1 MDQIQD
7 QEIMVNL
14 KRNCFFT
21 ACFMAGLLFS
31 FFPASSQDHR
41 IADSLINVLSN
52 SDYHDSARYQI
63 LMDIAFNHNDPI
75 KSINYAQ
82 KIIEL
87 ASAEKNDQFLYH
99 GYYYLGLAQNKA
111 GNLNKAAEALI
122 EAAGFATNIKDETS
136 LGRVYLTLADVYS
149 NQGSFE
155 NSVNYY
161 NRASLI
167 LKKNNNSIE
176 LAATYTNLGF
186 EYYQYDR
193 LDSALIYFVLGD
205 SIFEVVNYPSGS
217 LYCTGNIGLVYAKM
231 GDHEQAERNMQEAI
245 TGLREYE
252 DYYAITDFEK
262 EIADIYRQR
271 KDYEQALQYARG
283 SLEVSEEKGL
293 KVQARDAS
301 FKLYEIYMD
310 TRDYGPAIQNLSK
323 YYAYRDSI
331 TNSENIQRMADLR
344 TEFEVGQK
352 QAEVDLLTAE
362 QETQRVVRISLI
374 IGLAFVV
381 IFAAIQYRN
390 NIQKKKT
397 NRILS
402 EQKTKL
408 EELNQTKD
416 RFFSIISHDLR
427 GPVNAFHGVS
437 RMIKFFVQQKQ
448 MGQLEELAEDI
459 DQSVDRLSSLLDNLL
474 NWAVQQQG
482 NFPYVPEKLDIRAMA
497 DDLVKTFSTMAASKN
512 IALIAEVEAAPEVWA
527 DRNTTM
533 TIIRNLVSNALKFTP
548 HQGEVKIKADLDN
561 DSILIQV
568 QDNGVGI
575 PTEKLNDL
583 FKLQAKK
590 STWGTDGEKGLGLG
604 LQLVYDFVALNKGK
618 IIVESTP
625 DKGTTFSVW
634 LPVFEE
640 VVVPEKA

>member
-1 MDQIQD
+1 MRIRSF
-7 QEIMVNL
+7 VL
-14 KRNCFFT
+14 VLLF
-21 ACFMAGLLFS
+21 ACFCRYVDA
-31 FFPASSQDHR
+31 QDKR
-41 IADSLINVLSN
+41 IADSLISILQSAN
-52 SDYHDSARYQI
+52 YHDSSRMDI
-63 LMDIAFNHNDPI
+63 LFQIAFNHNDPSLMVAYSEKLI
-75 KSINYAQ
+75 EVATQQNNYEN
-82 KIIEL
+82 IWRG
-87 ASAEKNDQFLYH
+87 N
-99 GYYYLGLAQNKA
+99 YLLGQGLALSGELDRA
-111 GNLNKAAEALI
+111 I
-122 EAAGFATNIKDETS
+122 EVYFQAIDHARRWGYTNG
-136 LGRVYLTLADVYS
+136 LGQVYLNLADIYS
-149 NQGSFE
+149 DNSNHRNAVIYYKKALPILDE
-155 NSVNYY
+155 NDD
-161 NRASLI
+161 SL
-167 LKKNNNSIE
+167 SY
-176 LAATYTNLGF
+176 AATLTNLG
-186 EYYQYDR
+186 YVLYVLDN
-193 LDSALIYFVLGD
+193 LDSALYYQVSASD
-205 SIFEVVNYPSGS
+205 IFDKLNYEIGT
-217 LYCTGNIGLVYAKM
+217 LYCLGNIGLVYAKL
-231 GDHEQAERNMQEAI
+231 GDQNLAEENMMEAI
-245 TGLREYE
+245 SGLRKYE
-252 DYYAITDFEK
+252 DYYAISDFEK

-271 KDYEQALQYARG
+271 KDYKQALQYAKG

-301 FKLYEIYMD
+301 YKLYEIYMD
-310 TRDYGPAIQNLSK
+310 TKDFGLAIQSLNK

-331 TNSENIQRMADLR
+331 TNAENIQRIADLR

-362 QETQRVVRISLI
+362 GETQRVVRISLI
-374 IGLAFVV
+374 LGLFFVV
-381 IFAAIQYRN
+381 VFASIQYRN

-397 NRILS
+397 NRILN

-482 NFPYVPEKLDIRAMA
+482 NFPYVPEKLDVHLMA
-497 DDLVKTFSTMAASKN
+497 EDLVKTFATMANSKQ
-512 IALIAEVEAAPEVWA
+512 ISLKSEIEEGTAVWA

-548 HQGEVKIKADLDN
+548 QEGEVTIKAEVDN
-561 DSILIQV
+561 ESILIQV

-575 PTEKLNDL
+575 PAEKLNDL

-604 LQLVYDFVALNKGK
+604 LQLVHDFVILNKGK
-618 IIVESTP
+618 IDVDSTT
-625 DKGTTFSVW
+625 DRGTVFSVG
-634 LPVFEE
+634 LPIFEE
-640 VVVPEKA
+640 VVVPENV

>member
-1 MDQIQD
+1 MDI
-7 QEIMVNL
+7 L
-14 KRNCFFT
+14 
-21 ACFMAGLLFS
+21 
-31 FFPASSQDHR
+31 
-41 IADSLINVLSN
+41 
-52 SDYHDSARYQI
+52 YQ
-63 LMDIAFNHNDPI
+63 IAFNHNDPMKMVTYSQKLIEVAGRLSSQTDLWKGYYSLGQGYTLSGNLEQAIESYFQAI
-75 KSINYAQ
+75 KIAENLNYEDGLGQVYSNLGDVYSDNGNHLNAISYYQKAFGILSRSNDSIHIAATLANLGYELYRVEMLDSSLLYHKMASVMFDSINY
-82 KIIEL
+82 
-87 ASAEKNDQFLYH
+87 
-99 GYYYLGLAQNKA
+99 
-111 GNLNKAAEALI
+111 
-122 EAAGFATNIKDETS
+122 ET
-136 LGRVYLTLADVYS
+136 GV
-149 NQGSFE
+149 
-155 NSVNYY
+155 
-161 NRASLI
+161 
-167 LKKNNNSIE
+167 
-176 LAATYTNLGF
+176 
-186 EYYQYDR
+186 
-193 LDSALIYFVLGD
+193 
-205 SIFEVVNYPSGS
+205 
-217 LYCTGNIGLVYAKM
+217 LYCLGNIGLVYAKM
-231 GDHEQAERNMQEAI
+231 GEHAQAEQNMQDAV

-252 DYYAITDFEK
+252 DYYAISDFEK

-271 KDYEQALQYARG
+271 KDYKQALQYARG

-301 FKLYEIYMD
+301 YKLYEIYMD
-310 TRDYGPAIQNLSK
+310 TGDYGPAIQNLNK

-331 TNSENIQRMADLR
+331 TNAENIQRMADLR

-362 QETQRVVRISLI
+362 GETQRVVRISLI
-374 IGLAFVV
+374 AGLAFVV
-381 IFAAIQYRN
+381 VFALIQYRN

-397 NRILS
+397 NRILND
-402 EQKTKL
+402 QKTKL

-482 NFPYVPEKLDIRAMA
+482 NFPYVPEKLDIHAIA
-497 DDLVKTFSTMAASKN
+497 DDLVKTFSTMATSKN
-512 IALIAEVEAAPEVWA
+512 IALVAEVEEGTEAWA

-548 HQGEVKIKADLDN
+548 HEGEVKIKADVD
-561 DSILIQV
+561 DESILIQV
-568 QDNGVGI
+568 LDNGVGI
-575 PTEKLNDL
+575 PAEKLNDL

-618 IIVESTP
+618 INVESTP
-625 DKGTTFSVW
+625 DQGTTFSVW

-640 VVVPEKA
+640 VAVPENA